1 MDSRGLT
8 LRLKQV
14 QPIPLDA
21 EVYCAPGELLALVGP
36 SGSGKST
43 ILRAIAGIF
52 CVADGQITCDG
63 EKWFDSK
70 TGMYSDARQRRIGM
84 VFQNFALFPH
94 LTAMENVME
103 ALVEL
108 PYPERER
115 RARDLLRRVHLEG
128 LEHRRPS
135 QLSGGQQQ
143 RVGVARALAREPKV
157 LLLDEPF
164 SAVDRA
170 TREKLYRELAE
181 LRGQLSM
188 PVILVTHDLDEALM
202 LADRICILS
211 QGRTLQTG
219 VPHDVIS
226 RPDSVHVARLVGL
239 KNIFHAQVIE
249 HRPDSD
255 ETIIEWR
262 GRRFAAKMQSRFAA
276 GSQIAWTI
284 PGAHLVIHLRNRSS
298 QKGQKNQVSGVIVD
312 YLRLGENVALT
323 IQADESD
330 KPLMFTSIS
339 LHAAQSNDIQLGA
352 EVTFSL
358 RAEAIHL
365 MPTDR
370 SQRTGAAF

>member
-1 MDSRGLT
+1 
-8 LRLKQV
+8 
-14 QPIPLDA
+14 
-21 EVYCAPGELLALVGP
+21 VYCAPGELLALVGP

-52 CVADGQITCDG
+52 RVAEGQITCNG

-70 TGMYSDARQRRIGM
+70 TGIYTGARQRRIGM

-94 LTAMENVME
+94 LSALENVME

-108 PYPERER
+108 SYPERER

-143 RVGVARALAREPKV
+143 RVGVARALAREPKA

-219 VPHDVIS
+219 VPHDVIG

-262 GRRFAAKMQSRFAA
+262 SRRLAAKMQSRFAA

-284 PGAHLVIHLRNRSS
+284 PGAHLVIQLRNRRPQTS
-298 QKGQKNQVSGVIVD
+298 QKNQVSGVIVD

-330 KPLMFTSIS
+330 KPLMFTSMS
-339 LHAAQSNDIQLGA
+339 LHAAQSNGIQLGA

>member
-1 MDSRGLT
+1 MDSGGLS
-8 LRLKQV
+8 LRLRQG

-21 EVYCAPGELLALVGP
+21 ELYCAPGELLALVGP

-52 CVADGQITCDG
+52 RVADGQITCNG

-70 TGMYSDARQRRIGM
+70 TGMYSGARQRRIGM

-108 PYPERER
+108 PYPEREL

-143 RVGVARALAREPKV
+143 RVGVARALAREPKA

-188 PVILVTHDLDEALM
+188 PVILVTHDLDEAQM

-262 GRRFAAKMQSRFAA
+262 GRRLVAKMQSRFAA

-298 QKGQKNQVSGVIVD
+298 QEGQKNQVSGVIVD

-330 KPLMFTSIS
+330 KPSMFTSIS
-339 LHAAQSNDIQLGA
+339 LHAAQNNGIQLGV
-352 EVTFSL
+352 EVTLSL

-370 SQRTGAAF
+370 SQKAGAAF

>member
-1 MDSRGLT
+1 MDSGGLS
-8 LRLKQV
+8 LRLRQG
-14 QPIPLDA
+14 QPIPLDV
-21 EVYCAPGELLALVGP
+21 ELCCAPGELLALVGP

-52 CVADGQITCDG
+52 RVADGQITCNG

-70 TGMYSDARQRRIGM
+70 TGMYSGARQRRIGM

-103 ALVEL
+103 ALAEL
-108 PYPERER
+108 PYRERER
-115 RARDLLRRVHLEG
+115 RARDLLRRVHLKG

-143 RVGVARALAREPKV
+143 RVGVARALAREPKA

-164 SAVDRA
+164 SAVDRV

-202 LADRICILS
+202 LADRISILS

-262 GRRFAAKMQSRFAA
+262 GRRLAAKMQSRFAA
-276 GSQIAWTI
+276 GSQVAWTI

-298 QKGQKNQVSGVIVD
+298 QEGQKNQLSGVIVD
-312 YLRLGENVALT
+312 YLRLGENVALA

-330 KPLMFTSIS
+330 KPSMFTSIS
-339 LHAAQSNDIQLGA
+339 LHAAQSNGIRLGA
-352 EVTFSL
+352 EVTLSL
-358 RAEAIHL
+358 RAGAIHL